1 MTSPTADLSK
11 QLDAIVERGDLVVPP
26 YPAAAMRLRSL
37 IESDKFG
44 LAQIADAAAADA
56 ALAAAL
62 LRIANSPVYRG
73 DGPPH
78 TTLLRAV
85 NRLGARAV
93 SSLALA
99 AGLGGAATS
108 PGPLAD
114 VKYRVWRRSITCALA
129 AQRFGP
135 ARGIDAEVAFLSG
148 LLHGF
153 GRSVALACIEKLL
166 GKSPEGHSLPEWL
179 ELVEQHRAKL
189 AERVA
194 SLWQLPPAIAAAMST
209 GPSTDSPGSALV
221 SFADS
226 IAGGLDH
233 GANAAELSAKLG
245 LDATVAAQ
253 VERFIAHLPGA
264 LEAFILTP
272 DAGPKKTRVV
282 NAVTKPDSMLPGD
295 LHALDAPVLDLRKN
309 RTPEPFE
316 SVGIA
321 PLGILIRSG
330 RPLQESSVIR
340 LAIQTAPA
348 PIESWFN
355 VVLCAPEGPR
365 YRIELIAFA
374 ASSDL
379 RERMSQ
385 LWAGST
391 PLDRTSLSPR
401 G

>member
-1 MTSPTADLSK
+1 MSATVADLSK
-11 QLDAIVERGDLVVPP
+11 QLDEIVERGELVVPP

-44 LAQIADAAAADA
+44 LSQIADAASADA

-99 AGLGGAATS
+99 AGLGTSATS
-108 PGPLAD
+108 AGPLAD

-135 ARGIDAEVAFLSG
+135 ARGVDAEVAFLTG

-153 GRSVALACIEKLL
+153 GRSVAIACIEKLL
-166 GKSPEGHSLPEWL
+166 GKSPEQHTLPEWL

-194 SLWQLPPAIAAAMST
+194 RLWQLPTPIAAAMST
-209 GPSTDSPGSALV
+209 ESNKGNAGSDLV
-221 SFADS
+221 AFADH
-226 IAGGLDH
+226 IAGGLER
-233 GANAAELSAKLG
+233 GANAAELSLELR
-245 LDATVAAQ
+245 LDPTLSGQ
-253 VERFIAHLPGA
+253 VDRFVAHLPGA
-264 LEAFILTP
+264 LEAFIQPPET
-272 DAGPKKTRVV
+272 PKKGRVV
-282 NAVTKPDSMLPGD
+282 NAVAKPDSMLPGEI
-295 LHALDAPVLDLRKN
+295 HALSTQVLDLRKGAPD
-309 RTPEPFE
+309 TFE
-316 SVGIA
+316 SLGVA
-321 PLGILIRSG
+321 PLGLVLRG
-330 RPLQESSVIR
+330 GKPLQESSVIR
-340 LAIQTAPA
+340 LGVQTQPT
-348 PIESWFN
+348 PIEAWFN
-355 VVLCAPEGPR
+355 VVLCTPEGQR
-365 YRIELIAFA
+365 FRIELLAFA

-379 RERMSQ
+379 RERLGR
-385 LWAGST
+385 LWASAAPLGRGSLG
-391 PLDRTSLSPR
+391 PNGS
-401 G
+401 